1 MADPTSDPNL
11 LEGIMTDADTRMAFR
26 YLTAP
31 PISEDD
37 LKTLADAKMSP
48 TALRRDPKVA
58 HRLTDVVL
66 HILDPK
72 RFPWI
77 VEDRDP
83 QDGELRTATVASAA
97 LAAAQRVQTRRR
109 NEAKSVQEK
118 EVKQFL
124 RDMGIAEVARRPI
137 SNWRDAPDPG
147 QFCSECK
154 LGSSRADMV
163 VGLFDRRVLA
173 IECKASNSE
182 VNSFKRINHEAVGK
196 ARSWVADFGRNQLA
210 PAAILTGVFNPDNL
224 ATAQNDGLALFWIHR
239 LDDLQEF
246 INATNK

>member
-1 MADPTSDPNL
+1 MHEPVHWTAAQLNEDTSTGRDRFQAERLDEPLELYSKFFDAFVPIFEQLIAQVGQLADPDL
-11 LEGIMTDADTRMAFR
+11 LEGIMTDADTRLAFR

-48 TALRRDPKVA
+48 TALRKDPEA
-58 HRLTDVVL
+58 ARRLTDVVL

-83 QDGELRTATVASAA
+83 QAGELRTATVASAA

-124 RDMGIAEVARRPI
+124 RELGFAEVARRPI
-137 SNWRDAPDPG
+137 SNLRDAPDPG
-147 QFCSECK
+147 QCCSECK

-163 VGLFDRRVLA
+163 VGLHDRRVLA

-196 ARSWVADFGRNQLA
+196 ARS
-210 PAAILTGVFNPDNL
+210 
-224 ATAQNDGLALFWIHR
+224 
-239 LDDLQEF
+239 
-246 INATNK
+246 